1 MPKFRIKF
9 GLYNVDM
16 TEEVIEVESLEKA
29 QEAAYEAAMG
39 VVETWLMYEVEELSD
54 EEAEED

>member
-9 GLYNVDM
+9 GLFNVDM

-29 QEAAYEAAMG
+29 QETAYEAAMG
-39 VVETWLMYEVEELSD
+39 VAEGWLTYEVDELSD
-54 EEAEED
+54 EEASDE

>member
-9 GLYNVDM
+9 GLFNVDM

-29 QEAAYEAAMG
+29 EEVAYEAAMG
-39 VVETWLMYEVEELSD
+39 VAEGWLMSEAEEISD
-54 EEAEED
+54 EEAEET

>member
-9 GLYNVDM
+9 GLFNVDQS
-16 TEEVIEVESLEKA
+16 EEIIEAEKLEEAESI
-29 QEAAYEAAMG
+29 AYDAAM
-39 VVETWLMYEVEELSD
+39 EIAQSWLYSEAEEISD

>member
-9 GLYNVDM
+9 GLFNVDM

-29 QEAAYEAAMG
+29 QETAYEAAMG
-39 VVETWLMYEVEELSD
+39 VAETWLTYEVDELSD
-54 EEAEED
+54 EETEED

>member
-9 GLYNVDM
+9 GLFNVDM

-29 QEAAYEAAMG
+29 EEVAYEAAMG
-39 VVETWLMYEVEELSD
+39 VAEGWLMSEAEEISD
-54 EEAEED
+54 EED